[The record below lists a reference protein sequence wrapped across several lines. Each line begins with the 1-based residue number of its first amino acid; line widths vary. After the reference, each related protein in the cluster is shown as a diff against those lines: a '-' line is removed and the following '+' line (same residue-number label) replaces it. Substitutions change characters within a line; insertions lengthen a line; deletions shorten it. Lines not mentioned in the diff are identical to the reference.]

1 MFNIIEEVISII
13 VGSILLITTFI
24 GFIVSV
30 IKSFRNKKLAS
41 TVQKTND
48 ITDLAIDKV
57 AEIENLYSQASNML
71 KVMGITTGEIK
82 KENVMNFIESKCNE
96 RNINFDSEYWSAT
109 VEKIVSLMNIGKE
122 AMKKDGGSD
131 LKQ

>member
-1 MFNIIEEVISII
+1 M
-13 VGSILLITTFI
+13 
-24 GFIVSV
+24 
-30 IKSFRNKKLAS
+30 
-41 TVQKTND
+41 
-48 ITDLAIDKV
+48 

-71 KVMGITTGEIK
+71 KVMGITTGAIK